1 MNGSSGIVLFG
12 AKSPFIV
19 EHEETLARLKTPIAA
34 IVSLGG
40 PSRAISR
47 DKLVDMSAVT
57 STHLDYPF
65 LPCAF
70 ATGNRMELV
79 RKAFSLGFALS
90 DALIDPFAAVASSSK
105 VGPGSYINA
114 GAVIG
119 GVSILGQCCVVNR
132 NASIGHHCLISEFV
146 NVGPGAI
153 LASNVVVG
161 KGASIGAGATVLPG
175 VRIGENAVVAGGSV
189 VRKDVA
195 ENSLVTGNPARP
207 SRLRPSQT
215 AFSENDQE

>member
-1 MNGSSGIVLFG
+1 MDGSSGIVLFG

-19 EHEETLARLKTPIAA
+19 EHEETLSRLKTPIAA
-34 IVSLGG
+34 IISLGG
-40 PSRAISR
+40 PSRATSR
-47 DKLVDMSAVT
+47 DKLVNVDDVSGA
-57 STHLDYPF
+57 HLDAPF
-65 LPCAF
+65 IPCAF

-79 RKAFSLGFALS
+79 RKALSLGFTLAGP
-90 DALIDPFAAVASSSK
+90 LIDPFAAVASSSK
-105 VGPGSYINA
+105 VGPGSYVNA

-119 GVSILGQCCVVNR
+119 GVSILGQCCVINR
-132 NASIGHHCLISEFV
+132 NASVGHHCLLSEFV

-161 KGASIGAGATVLPG
+161 KGASIGAGATILPG
-175 VRIGENAVVAGGSV
+175 VRIGESAVVAGGSV

-195 ENSLVTGNPARP
+195 ADCLVTGNPARP

-215 AFSENDQE
+215 ALAENDQE

>member
-1 MNGSSGIVLFG
+1 MHGNSGIVLFG

-34 IVSLGG
+34 IISLGG
-40 PSRAISR
+40 ASRATSR
-47 DKLVDMSAVT
+47 DKLVAVEAVSSA
-57 STHLDYPF
+57 HLDSPF

-70 ATGNRMELV
+70 ATGNRMALV
-79 RKAFSLGFALS
+79 QKAQSLGFSLAP
-90 DALIDPFAAVASSSK
+90 ALIDPFAAVASSSK
-105 VGPGSYINA
+105 VGAGSYVNA

-119 GVSILGQCCVVNR
+119 GVTILGQCCVVNR
-132 NASIGHHCLISEFV
+132 NASIGHHCLISEYV

-153 LASNVVVG
+153 LASNIVVG

-189 VRKDVA
+189 VRKDVEA
-195 ENSLVTGNPARP
+195 NSLVTGHPARP

-215 AFSENDQE
+215 ALSENDQE